1 MSRRRL
7 RLPAVPLAPD
17 DRRWLLAIL
26 AVGALLR
33 VAWCLW
39 AARPPSAELHDPNFY
54 LLYGEQLANGNGY
67 RLPDGSPTAYYP
79 PGYPFSL
86 APFFWLLEHTP
97 LPDTAEVATVA
108 VLNVV
113 WQLLTIVLVFEIGR
127 RLTGRAAAGLV
138 AAGLL
143 ALWPN
148 LVFHTAVALT
158 ESLFLLLLVVALLL
172 AVAAPWAERRWEPWR
187 LATAGAVLGAATLV
201 RPVTVPVFPLLL
213 LVLLLARFGWRRAFG
228 HTAVVCAC
236 AAAVLLPWLV
246 RNAVVMDAVTLSTNT
261 GDNLCMSRR
270 VGGSGGF
277 EFPNDRCFPER
288 FNEIPRPRSEVLRD
302 RHGRELAVEF
312 VTEHPDEELRL
323 VLRRLGRTFEDDAD
337 GIAAVESYGSDRWLD
352 DGTRSLLRGAATG
365 YGLLAG
371 LVAVPGLWLL
381 GRRSPAGLL
390 VVLTGLG
397 MLVPPLL
404 FFGDP
409 RFHVPVVPVA
419 ALAVGAVV
427 TRGAA
432 TGGWPARAG
441 AAPPTASAP

>member
-1 MSRRRL
+1 VRRVRI
-7 RLPAVPLAPD
+7 RVGPLAPA
-17 DRRWLLAIL
+17 DRRWLLAIV
-26 AVGALLR
+26 AVAAVLR

-39 AARPPSAELHDPNFY
+39 AARPPSAQLHDPNFY
-54 LLYGEQLANGNGY
+54 LLYGEQLASGNGY
-67 RLPDGSPTAYYP
+67 RLPLGEPTAYYP

-86 APFFWLLEHTP
+86 VPFFWLLEHTP
-97 LPDTAEVATVA
+97 LPDTGEVATVA
-108 VLNVV
+108 ALNIV
-113 WQLLTIVLVFEIGR
+113 WQLAMIVVVFELGR
-127 RLTGRAAAGLV
+127 RLTGRALAGLV

-158 ESLFLLLLVVALLL
+158 ESLFLLLLVAALLL
-172 AVAAPWAERRWEPWR
+172 AVAAPWEERRWEPWR
-187 LATAGAVLGAATLV
+187 LAAVGAVLGAATLV

-213 LVLLLARFGWRRAFG
+213 VVLLVARFGWRRAIG
-228 HTAVVCAC
+228 HTALVCAC

-246 RNAVVMDAVTLSTNT
+246 RNVVVMDAVALSTNT

-277 EFPNDRCFPER
+277 ELPNDRCFPAR
-288 FNEIPRPRSEVLRD
+288 FNEIPRPESEILRD
-302 RHGRELAVEF
+302 RHGRELALEF
-312 VTEHPDEELRL
+312 VREHPAEELRL

-337 GIAAVESYGSDRWLD
+337 GIAAVESYGTDPWLA
-352 DGTRSLLRGAATG
+352 DGTRSLLRGVATG
-365 YGLLAG
+365 YGLVAG
-371 LVAVPGLWLL
+371 VVALPGLWLL

-397 MLVPPLL
+397 MLAPPLL

-419 ALAVGAVV
+419 ALAVGAV
-427 TRGAA
+427 A
-432 TGGWPARAG
+432 TAVRPARAP
-441 AAPPTASAP
+441 AAPPTAPAP